1 MPIEID
7 QKQLRKAYVVST
19 IWFMLYIAVIAFPVG
34 AITGKLITN
43 TIDII
48 ALVMHITAIVFWA
61 FFMKI
66 SLRRYK
72 RILWAFDSY
81 YYQNDKL
88 QLWKWRIPI
97 ENVR

>member
-48 ALVMHITAIVFWA
+48 ALVMHITAIV
-61 FFMKI
+61 
-66 SLRRYK
+66 
-72 RILWAFDSY
+72 
-81 YYQNDKL
+81 
-88 QLWKWRIPI
+88 
-97 ENVR
+97 